1 MRSTDYRCIT
11 LHRSFQKLAIGVMT
25 IGAAGEYQ
33 SPIGRNVRGRDS
45 PSMKKRIISAA
56 LWFYAGWT
64 FGALIATALD
74 LSAGLGPLIGAAAT
88 ALFVADPRRIIWA
101 RRSEAS
107 VARD

>member
-1 MRSTDYRCIT
+1 MRSTDYRRNT
-11 LHRSFQKLAIGVMT
+11 LHPPFQKFALGVMT
-25 IGAAGEYQ
+25 IGMAGEYER
-33 SPIGRNVRGRDS
+33 PIGRNVAGRDS
-45 PSMKKRIISAA
+45 QFMKIRIVSAA

-64 FGALIATALD
+64 LGALLATALD

-107 VARD
+107 GARD